1 LARDAVNSVS
11 AAWRVIAWAWIGVSA
26 LLLSVTIFEITTGRL
41 QGITYFGAW
50 PIAVLQGITYF
61 GAWPIAVLGI
71 ICGVLL
77 LRGHQSFK
85 EWLAIVSMVA
95 GGHGGVLYI
104 FGLPQGY
111 FGHTA
116 EISSRVYFVEWVIV
130 ELVCISTFVVWVF
143 DRTSRFYTSRPDRR
157 VK

>member
-1 LARDAVNSVS
+1 MST
-11 AAWRVIAWAWIGVSA
+11 AWRVIAWAWIGVSA
-26 LLLSVTIFEITTGRL
+26 LLLSVSIFEITTGR
-41 QGITYFGAW
+41 
-50 PIAVLQGITYF
+50 LQGITYF

-130 ELVCISTFVVWVF
+130 ELVCISTFVVWVL